1 MQNLDFKKVNMK
13 VEGGLWEEEHQEE
26 GTGQGRV
33 VWSEYD

>member
-1 MQNLDFKKVNMK
+1 MK

-33 VWSEYD
+33 VWSEYDWSTQ